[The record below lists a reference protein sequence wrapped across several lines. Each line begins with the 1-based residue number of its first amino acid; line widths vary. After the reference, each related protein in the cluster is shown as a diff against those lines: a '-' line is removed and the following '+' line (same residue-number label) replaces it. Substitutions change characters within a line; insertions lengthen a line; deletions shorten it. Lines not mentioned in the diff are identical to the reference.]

1 MSDVKGVEVSIMGR
15 EFTIACPP
23 EQRDGLLSAVAYL
36 DKKMC
41 DIRDSGKIV
50 GAERIAMMAALNLA
64 HELLT
69 TRSGGVDV
77 DVGGMKGKVARMQSM
92 VDNAIAEQNKLF

>member
-1 MSDVKGVEVSIMGR
+1 MSDIKGVEVRIMGR

-23 EQRDGLLSAVAYL
+23 DEREGLLNAVAYL

-69 TRSGGVDV
+69 TQSGGV
-77 DVGGMKGKVARMQSM
+77 DVGGMKVRVARMQGMLDS
-92 VDNAIAEQNKLF
+92 ALAEQNKLF

>member
-1 MSDVKGVEVSIMGR
+1 MSDIKGVEISIMGR
-15 EFTIACPP
+15 EFTVACPP
-23 EQRDGLLSAVAYL
+23 EDREGLLTAVSYL

-41 DIRDSGKIV
+41 DIRDAGKVV

-69 TRSGGVDV
+69 TRTGGVDI
-77 DVGGMKGKVARMQSM
+77 GGMKSKIARMQTM
-92 VDNAIAEQNKLF
+92 VDSAIAEQDKLF

>member
-1 MSDVKGVEVSIMGR
+1 MSDVKGVEVNIMGR

-23 EQRDGLLSAVAYL
+23 EERDSLLSAVSYL

-41 DIRDSGKIV
+41 DIRDAGKGV
-50 GAERIAMMAALNLA
+50 GVERIAMMAALNLA

-69 TRSGGVDV
+69 TRTGGV
-77 DVGGMKGKVARMQSM
+77 DVGGMKGKIAHMQRI
-92 VDNAIAEQNKLF
+92 VDDALAEQNNLF

>member
-1 MSDVKGVEVSIMGR
+1 MSDVKGVEVNIMGR

-23 EQRDGLLSAVAYL
+23 EEREGLLSAVSYL

-41 DIRDSGKIV
+41 DIRDAGKLIGV
-50 GAERIAMMAALNLA
+50 ERIAMMAALNLA

-69 TRSGGVDV
+69 TRSGGVDI
-77 DVGGMKGKVARMQSM
+77 GGMKGKVALMQSM
-92 VDNAIAEQNKLF
+92 VDDAIAEQNKLF

>member
-1 MSDVKGVEVSIMGR
+1 MSDVKGVGVNIMGR

-23 EQRDGLLSAVAYL
+23 EERDSLLSAVSYL

-41 DIRDSGKIV
+41 DIRDAGKVV
-50 GAERIAMMAALNLA
+50 GVERIAMMAALNLA

-69 TRSGGVDV
+69 TRTGGV
-77 DVGGMKGKVARMQSM
+77 DVGGMKGKIAHMQRI
-92 VDNAIAEQNKLF
+92 VDDALAEQNNLF

>member
-1 MSDVKGVEVSIMGR
+1 MSEIKSVDVSIMGR
-15 EFTIACPP
+15 EFAIACP
-23 EQRDGLLSAVAYL
+23 ESERDGLLAAVSYL

-41 DIRDSGKIV
+41 DIRDAGKVV

-69 TRSGGVDV
+69 TKSGGVNVGDV
-77 DVGGMKGKVARMQSM
+77 KRRVSNMQKQ
-92 VDNAIAEQNKLF
+92 VEGVLAEQDKLF

>member
-1 MSDVKGVEVSIMGR
+1 MSDIQGVEVNIMGLDL
-15 EFTIACPP
+15 TIACPP
-23 EQRDGLLSAVAYL
+23 EELDSLLNAVSYL
-36 DKKMC
+36 NKKMF
-41 DIRDSGKIV
+41 DIRDAGKVV

-69 TRSGGVDV
+69 TRTGGV
-77 DVGGMKGKVARMQSM
+77 DVGGMKGKIARMQGM

>member
-1 MSDVKGVEVSIMGR
+1 MTEIKGVEVNIMGR

-23 EQRDGLLSAVAYL
+23 EEREGLLSAVAYL

-50 GAERIAMMAALNLA
+50 GVERIAM
-64 HELLT
+64 
-69 TRSGGVDV
+69 
-77 DVGGMKGKVARMQSM
+77 
-92 VDNAIAEQNKLF
+92 

>member
-1 MSDVKGVEVSIMGR
+1 MSDIKGVEVNIMGR

-23 EQRDGLLSAVAYL
+23 EERDSLLSAVSYL

-41 DIRDSGKIV
+41 DIRDAGKVV

-69 TRSGGVDV
+69 TRTGGV
-77 DVGGMKGKVARMQSM
+77 DVGGMKGKIARMQGM
-92 VDNAIAEQNKLF
+92 VDSAIAEQNKLF